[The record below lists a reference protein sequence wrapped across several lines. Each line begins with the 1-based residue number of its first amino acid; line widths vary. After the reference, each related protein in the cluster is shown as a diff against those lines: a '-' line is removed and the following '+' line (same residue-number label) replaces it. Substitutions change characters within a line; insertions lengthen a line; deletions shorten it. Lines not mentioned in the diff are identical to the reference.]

1 MQEENVFVQSEQ
13 ESQRPPGNGKNCHG
27 HFRSIQAGGHGHW
40 QGDSCGC
47 DGQPSTPINM
57 YVPILLLVA
66 LIIILKIQKRK
77 KQWK

>member
-13 ESQRPPGNGKNCHG
+13 ESQIPPGNGNNCHG

-47 DGQPSTPINM
+47 YGQSSALINM

-66 LIIILKIQKRK
+66 LIIILKIQKNK
-77 KQWK
+77 